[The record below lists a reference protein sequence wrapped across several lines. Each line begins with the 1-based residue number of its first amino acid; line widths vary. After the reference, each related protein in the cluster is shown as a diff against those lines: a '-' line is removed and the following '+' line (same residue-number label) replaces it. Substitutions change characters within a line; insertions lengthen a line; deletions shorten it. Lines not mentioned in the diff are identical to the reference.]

1 MNWLARMIWFDI
13 RQLNTH
19 PKTFDYSTESNFK
32 HFILHSD
39 WSEKNMGLHFYTIT
53 YVLIIPSL
61 LVDKACKTVIQ
72 RIFKDY

>member
-1 MNWLARMIWFDI
+1 
-13 RQLNTH
+13 
-19 PKTFDYSTESNFK
+19 
-32 HFILHSD
+32 
-39 WSEKNMGLHFYTIT
+39 MGLHFYTIT